1 MRAEMDEEG
10 KIDLETASKAAVVG
24 TGFHMQEESKKAA
37 MRINDTLLKAE
48 DVAIWTKE
56 EL

>member
-48 DVAIWTKE
+48 DVAH
-56 EL
+56 